1 MMRFPTKNPLTNYL
15 LTSCCLLTLLVV
27 IAWLIP
33 YRISADASTDAASID
48 AQLPGNGNSAYVHP
62 HIDDF
67 SVILAKPIFFE
78 NRELPPEAVAEAATP
93 RAPLRLKLEGIAIIA
108 DAQIAVL
115 RDETSNQLLQL
126 SVGMSHNDWVVDKIE
141 SAGATFRR
149 GDDVAQLTL
158 EIGNR

>member
-1 MMRFPTKNPLTNYL
+1 MMRFLSKYPLTNFL
-15 LTSCCLLTLLVV
+15 LASCCVLALLVA
-27 IAWLIP
+27 IEWLIP
-33 YRISADASTDAASID
+33 YSISAETNTDATSID
-48 AQLPGNGNSAYVHP
+48 AQLPGNGNSTYVHP

-78 NRELPPEAVAEAATP
+78 SRELPPEVVSEAAGP

-115 RDETSNQLLQL
+115 RDEINNQLLQL

-141 SAGATFRR
+141 STGTTFRR
-149 GDDVAQLTL
+149 GDEVAQLTL